1 MNQRQTDIIFGAAL
15 FLAGTAAAPSSAFA
29 QTFQSY
35 SCADGTKF
43 IVAFYPYDKRAH
55 LQIDGDAVTLARR
68 FGLTGPYYSG
78 SGVTL
83 RVGKDGTTVRHA
95 KRKVTSCEQT

>member
-1 MNQRQTDIIFGAAL
+1 MDRRKASIIIGAAL
-15 FLAGTAAAPSSAFA
+15 SAAVAGSAPALA

-35 SCADGTKF
+35 RCADGTQF

-55 LQIDGDAVTLARR
+55 LQIDGRPLTLTRR
-68 FGLTGPYYSG
+68 FGLSGARYSG

-83 RVGKDGTTVRHA
+83 KITGDGTTVRHA
-95 KRKVTSCEQT
+95 GRPTTACGLT